1 MRFLL
6 TLLALIA
13 GFATPGMTVATA
25 RAQVA
30 GAEQVET
37 ARSIAPVAPT
47 VRTASPLA
55 RASGMT
61 AHAETVAIAECAHT
75 SGCSIALSDRPLE

>member
-13 GFATPGMTVATA
+13 GLATPGMTLATA

-37 ARSIAPVAPT
+37 AGAVSRAAAVVGTPSQRPAARQ
-47 VRTASPLA
+47 RTPRALTGPIVVSRALA
-55 RASGMT
+55 N
-61 AHAETVAIAECAHT
+61 
-75 SGCSIALSDRPLE
+75 CSIALSDRPLE